1 MALDTYIQDLLNK
14 LTDYLVDAQDE
25 KVALEIQLQTE
36 KESYE
41 EQLLVKNNEI
51 TTLKARIAELEGTT
65 PEEPEEPVPPTTYK
79 GIWLSKEEILARPN
93 SGSAWDRIMS
103 QANSSWG
110 TANLGDNNAQ
120 HDQKVLAG
128 AIVAVRNNDNA
139 MREKTIVGLKSA
151 MVSRLTRTL
160 ELSRGLQAYVVAADI
175 IGYQDSAF
183 KAWVEK
189 MVLYEFPKDD
199 THSGQRTILVTA
211 RNLWNNWSMHARSS
225 VLAAGLYLGKQEWV
239 DTVLEAHKRLIG
251 MPSKLTDPVIWAKN
265 EWAAGTPLAG
275 VNVKGAKIGNV
286 NVSGVL
292 HQDWL
297 RGSYDFRWLPVISG
311 YMWEGIQGF
320 VSTAVMLH
328 RAGLLSFNAGDD
340 AVVRAFNMLY
350 GVGEAAS
357 NSPKFVNPAEGDDIW
372 TVWVVNKY
380 GNQKYPTSPDVSPG
394 KGMGYG
400 EWAFA

>member
-1 MALDTYIQDLLNK
+1 
-14 LTDYLVDAQDE
+14 
-25 KVALEIQLQTE
+25 
-36 KESYE
+36 
-41 EQLLVKNNEI
+41 
-51 TTLKARIAELEGTT
+51 
-65 PEEPEEPVPPTTYK
+65 
-79 GIWLSKEEILARPN
+79 
-93 SGSAWDRIMS
+93 
-103 QANSSWG
+103 
-110 TANLGDNNAQ
+110 
-120 HDQKVLAG
+120 
-128 AIVAVRNNDNA
+128 
-139 MREKTIVGLKSA
+139 
-151 MVSRLTRTL
+151 
-160 ELSRGLQAYVVAADI
+160 
-175 IGYQDSAF
+175 
-183 KAWVEK
+183 
-189 MVLYEFPKDD
+189 
-199 THSGQRTILVTA
+199 
-211 RNLWNNWSMHARSS
+211 
-225 VLAAGLYLGKQEWV
+225 
-239 DTVLEAHKRLIG
+239 
-251 MPSKLTDPVIWAKN
+251 
-265 EWAAGTPLAG
+265 
-275 VNVKGAKIGNV
+275 V